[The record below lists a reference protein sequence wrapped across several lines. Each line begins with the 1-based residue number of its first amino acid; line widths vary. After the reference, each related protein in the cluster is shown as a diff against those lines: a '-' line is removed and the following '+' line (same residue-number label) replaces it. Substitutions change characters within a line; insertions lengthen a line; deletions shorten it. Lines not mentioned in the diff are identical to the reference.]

1 MDHKAENIK
10 QRLSL
15 RKPLQEALDI
25 LTEVAEMLE
34 LKKEVNLTD
43 ELEKVKALYP
53 TCTDFEREFPS
64 ICFSIATGVGK
75 TRLMG
80 ACVTWLY
87 LEKGIRNFFVL
98 APNLT
103 IYNKLIE
110 DFGNP
115 GYHKYVFNGIGEFV
129 HNKPVIITGDNYTQ
143 QSNLFSEQ
151 EIRINIFNVSKFN
164 SENRGTTKGG
174 VRQPPRLKRL
184 SEYLGLSYW
193 DYLSG
198 LDDLVILMD
207 EAHRYHADASRNAIN
222 ELKPI
227 LGIELTATA
236 KDENGVV
243 FKNVVYEY
251 SLAAALKDGLYVKA
265 PAVATRKNFDKT
277 GLSPEEIEQVKLEDA
292 INVHE
297 DTKTELELYHKNTG
311 SKLVKPLILVAAR
324 DTAHAKSLYEFIDSY
339 KFFEG
344 KYKGKVL
351 QIDSTNADDDEVS
364 SLFVSLESADNPIE
378 IVIHVFKLKEGWD
391 VSNLYTICPLNAA
404 NSQVLIEQTLGR
416 GLRLPFDGQRTGVEK
431 LDKLTLI
438 AHDNYQRIL
447 DEAKNPESVLNK
459 IKLIEV
465 EIEPGT
471 SATTIVKSITA
482 YEEALNQ
489 QKAATEKLPDGEKK
503 QKRLNQLDAERLI
516 INYLPLVNS
525 LDSVKKISD
534 TTKPEV
540 EKIVLKAIEEE
551 LFSGQPSLF
560 AGQILEE
567 AQAIYKTVVKEF
579 EKKTIQIP
587 RIILMRPEATPVFHD
602 FDLNTN
608 GFEYEKLNE
617 EIIRLGLTDQSV
629 DTIKVKQ
636 GIKQQS
642 AIEMI
647 MVELNNFPE
656 INYETAELQFKLTKQ
671 ALNIIENSLP
681 DKNDLYNVARQ
692 WKRTIAERI
701 YNQMMQHFELQQGD
715 FEKPKFYGFSRI
727 LEPSFSMLSNNGLR
741 HYTDETMPASQVKN
755 YVFTGFK
762 KSCHKDYKFDSRTE
776 QTFSFI
782 LENENEVEKWLKPA
796 SQQFQIYWNH
806 KSSQY
811 EPDFIVE
818 TADCIYMI
826 ETKASNEVDS
836 AEVKEKA
843 NAAIK
848 YCAFATEFTKET
860 GEKPWKYALVPHD
873 KVEKTKSF
881 KALVS
886 PSLLK

>member
-1 MDHKAENIK
+1 MTK
-10 QRLSL
+10 
-15 RKPLQEALDI
+15 
-25 LTEVAEMLE
+25 
-34 LKKEVNLTD
+34 
-43 ELEKVKALYP
+43 
-53 TCTDFEREFPS
+53 
-64 ICFSIATGVGK
+64 GV
-75 TRLMG
+75 
-80 ACVTWLY
+80 
-87 LEKGIRNFFVL
+87 RNFFIL

-115 GYHKYVFNGIGEFV
+115 AYPKYVFNGIGEFV

-143 QSNLFSEQ
+143 QSNLFNEQ

-164 SENRGTTKGG
+164 SENRGTNRAGIK
-174 VRQPPRLKRL
+174 QPPRIKRL
-184 SEYLGLSYW
+184 SEYLGQSYW

-198 LDDLVILMD
+198 LKDLVILMD
-207 EAHRYHADASRNAIN
+207 EAHRYHADASRKAIN

-227 LGIELTATA
+227 LGIELTATPI
-236 KDENGVV
+236 DETGEK

-251 SLAAALKDGLYVKA
+251 SLAVALKEGLYVKA

-277 GLSPEEIEQVKLEDA
+277 GLSPEEIEQIKLEDA
-292 INVHE
+292 VNVHE
-297 DTKTELELYHKNTG
+297 DTKTELEVFHKNTG
-311 SKLVKPLILVAAR
+311 SKLVKPLILVAAK
-324 DTAHAKSLYEFIDSY
+324 DTSHAKAIYEFINS
-339 KFFEG
+339 KQFFDG
-344 KYKGKVL
+344 RYMDKVL
-351 QIDSTNADDDEVS
+351 QIDSTNADDDEVN
-364 SLFVSLESADNPIE
+364 SLFISLESADNPVE

-416 GLRLPFDGQRTGVEK
+416 GLRLPFDGMRTGIEK

-447 DEAKNPESVLNK
+447 EEAKNPDSVLNK

-465 EIEPGT
+465 EIEPGAA
-471 SATTIVKSITA
+471 ATTIVKSITSF
-482 YEEALNQ
+482 EDGLNL
-489 QKAATEKLPDGEKK
+489 QKAAAEKLPEGEGK
-503 QKRLNQLDAERLI
+503 QKKLNQLDAQRLI
-516 INYLPLVNS
+516 IHYLPVVNN
-525 LDSVKKISD
+525 LPSVKKIAD
-534 TTKPEV
+534 TTNAEAQKA
-540 EKIVLKAIEEE
+540 VLKAIETE

-567 AQAIYKTVVKEF
+567 AEAIYKTVVKEF
-579 EKKTIQIP
+579 EKKTIEIP
-587 RIILMRPEATPVFHD
+587 RMVLLRPDATPVFHD
-602 FDLNTN
+602 FDLNTT
-608 GFEYEKLNE
+608 GFDYEKLNE
-617 EIIRLGLTDQSV
+617 EIIRMGLTDHSV

-671 ALNIIENSLP
+671 ALTTIESSLP

-701 YNQMMQHFELQQGD
+701 YNQMMQHFELLQGD
-715 FEKPKFYGFSRI
+715 YEKPGVLPFVRI
-727 LEPSFSMLSNNGLR
+727 EEPSFSMLSNNGYR
-741 HYTDETMPASQVKN
+741 HYTDESMAASQVKS

-762 KSCHKDYKFDSRTE
+762 KSCHKDYKFDVRTE

-782 LENENEVEKWLKPA
+782 LENDDDVLKWLKPA
-796 SQQFQIYWNH
+796 SKQFSIYWNH

-818 TADCIYMI
+818 TVNCIYMI
-826 ETKASNEVDS
+826 ETKAANEVDDADVQEKS
-836 AEVKEKA
+836 A
-843 NAAIK
+843 AAIK
-848 YCAFATEFTKET
+848 YCNYATEFTAEN
-860 GEKPWKYALVPHD
+860 GGKPWKYAIIPHD
-873 KVEKTKSF
+873 QVERNKSF
-881 KALVS
+881 KGVVVQNI
-886 PSLLK
+886 KK